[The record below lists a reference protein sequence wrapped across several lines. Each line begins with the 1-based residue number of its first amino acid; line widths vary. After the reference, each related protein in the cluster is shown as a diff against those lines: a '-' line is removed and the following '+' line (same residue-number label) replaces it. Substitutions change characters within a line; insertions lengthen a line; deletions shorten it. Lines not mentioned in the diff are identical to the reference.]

1 MAMTPKPDW
10 RDASAAVWSG
20 VSRGGL
26 MKIAIVIAGLI
37 IVAVAALVA
46 IQPGFLKRASLSL
59 VKKSDILGFS
69 PGMTFD
75 EANKVVTQR
84 RYRCRQL
91 RGSYTLE
98 CAVDGAKLTIDGD
111 DVDAKHPIW
120 RVHAVLSNPGPQDA
134 AVKSISDQF
143 NAQPTGDPR
152 EGWIWTVGRGL
163 KLSYDGSALKLVNE
177 AEEARLGK
185 EGSKR

>member
-1 MAMTPKPDW
+1 
-10 RDASAAVWSG
+10 
-20 VSRGGL
+20 

-37 IVAVAALVA
+37 VVAIAALVA
-46 IQPGFLKRASLSL
+46 IQPGFLKPASLAL

-91 RGSYTLE
+91 RESHILE
-98 CAVDGAKLTIDGD
+98 CAVDGAKLTIHGD
-111 DVDAKHPIW
+111 EIDAKHPIW
-120 RVHAVLSNPGPQDA
+120 RVNAELKNPGPQDA

-143 NAQPTGDPR
+143 NAQPTRDAR

-163 KLSYDGSALKLVNE
+163 KLSYDGSTLTLVDA

-185 EGSKR
+185 DGSKR